1 MKTKVII
8 LSTLAGLAG
17 CNTLPR
23 MPDAQP
29 ESINKLADIVEC
41 EILTVFKENKSQG
54 GFDFSNWTST
64 YAITQNVT
72 ANDDANVD
80 PLKWIAPA
88 GVDKLLYSA
97 NASASREAYRNGKV
111 EYSVFV
117 LEKRSKACAR
127 KDTYKDIHVDVKDFR
142 LRDWVSQVSHHTERQ
157 MNSFSYSVRVTVTTG
172 AGVGADF
179 ADGKW
184 IATGGISHA
193 RTTIETIDF
202 TFSELPKTP
211 KPTRVIVV
219 APIPESHTLPPGKEL
234 QGTSPYILK
243 SPNIL
248 NLPSKN
254 DAGKST
260 PVGPRRVPESAV
272 DRNRGIMQ
280 LQQLDRITP
289 DFLNN

>member
-1 MKTKVII
+1 MKAKVIACSI
-8 LSTLAGLAG
+8 LAGLAG

-23 MPDAQP
+23 MPDDQP

-41 EILTVFKENKSQG
+41 EILTVFGENKSKG

-72 ANDDANVD
+72 ANNEANVD
-80 PLKWIAPA
+80 PLTWISPA
-88 GVDKLLYSA
+88 GVHKLLYSA

-117 LEKRSKACAR
+117 LERHSKACAR
-127 KDTYKDIHVDVKDFR
+127 TKTYKDIHVDVTDFK

-172 AGVGADF
+172 AGIGTDF

-184 IATGGISHA
+184 TATNGASHT

-219 APIPESHTLPPGKEL
+219 APIPESHAQPPGK
-234 QGTSPYILK
+234 QPPGNTPYILK

-248 NLPSKN
+248 NLPSTKGAN
-254 DAGKST
+254 KST
-260 PVGPRRVPESAV
+260 PAGPRRVPESAV